1 MSTETQDHLPC
12 ILAVDDDPS
21 NLHLLKQILQG
32 HYRLLFARDGLRG
45 IELAVQERPDLI
57 LLDVM
62 MPGMTGFE
70 VCRHLKKDPRVAAI
84 PVIFVTAMFDTG
96 AEEDGFSAGGSD
108 FLAKPVGISALRA
121 RVRAH
126 LALAHALRREDDGEV
141 ALLEDED
148 EDQVQSLLRALRFRD
163 EATAMHALRVGEY
176 ARVLGRAA
184 GLDEAQAL
192 ELAQATALHDLGMM
206 GVADEVL
213 CKPEPLDA
221 AERALVRR
229 HPAIGADIIGA
240 HARGVLALS
249 RSVALT
255 HHERWDGTGYPAG
268 LAGEA
273 IPLSGR
279 VVAIADVFDALTR
292 PQRWRSAWSLEET
305 VGHINAESGG
315 YFDPAL
321 VRLFLEH
328 LPGFLE
334 LMAQS
339 QGE

>member
-1 MSTETQDHLPC
+1 MNTETQALPC

-21 NLHLLKQILQG
+21 NLHLLRQILQN
-32 HYRLLFARDGLRG
+32 HYRLLFAKDGLRA
-45 IELAVQERPDLI
+45 IELALQERPDLI

-84 PVIFVTAMFDTG
+84 PVIFVTALFDAG
-96 AEEDGFSAGGSD
+96 AEQDGFSAGGAD
-108 FLAKPVGISALRA
+108 FVAKPVGVSMLQS

-126 LALAHALRREDDGEV
+126 LALARALREEDGGEV
-141 ALLEDED
+141 ALLEDEN
-148 EDQVQSLLRALRFRD
+148 EDQMQSLLRALRFRD

-176 ARVLGRAA
+176 ARVLARAA
-184 GLDEAQAL
+184 GLSEADAL
-192 ELAQATALHDLGMM
+192 DLAQATALHDLGMI

-213 CKPEPLDA
+213 RKPEPLDA

-229 HPAIGADIIGA
+229 HPLIGAEIIGE

-249 RSVALT
+249 RSMALT

-268 LAGEA
+268 LAGES
-273 IPLSGR
+273 IPLAGR
-279 VVAIADVFDALTR
+279 IVALADVFDALTR
-292 PQRWRSAWSLEET
+292 GQRWRPAWSLEET
-305 VGHINAESGG
+305 VSHLHAESGG

-321 VRLFLEH
+321 VRLFMEH
-328 LPGFLE
+328 LPAFLE
-334 LMAQS
+334 VMAQAR
-339 QGE
+339 GD